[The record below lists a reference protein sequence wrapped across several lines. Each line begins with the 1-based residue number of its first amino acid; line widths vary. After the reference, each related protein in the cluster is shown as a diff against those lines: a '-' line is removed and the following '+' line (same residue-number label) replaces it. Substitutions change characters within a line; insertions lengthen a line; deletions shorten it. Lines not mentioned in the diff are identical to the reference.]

1 MADNVIHN
9 NGIGLAGWLGILFI
23 TLKLC
28 GVISWPWIWVLAP
41 FWIGLV
47 IVLLF
52 LVAIP
57 LVGLAVA
64 GLVGLIAWVIGLIFR
79 NRK

>member
-1 MADNVIHN
+1 MADNVVHN
-9 NGIGLAGWLGILFI
+9 HGIGLAGWLGILFI

-47 IVLLF
+47 LGLLF
-52 LVAIP
+52 FLVIP

-64 GLVGLIAWVIGLIFR
+64 GVVALIAWVIGLFC